1 MKNYQY
7 GQSSKSN
14 AFNWFFHRISGT
26 LLIFF
31 LVTHFWVQHY
41 NSSTQSVGHNA
52 VNGSELEKVSQG
64 TKENTLGYPEG
75 GKLTPYDRVMQRLK
89 SPDYAILWKA
99 FNILFLV
106 FALHHGFYGLTNII
120 SDYVKNGTA
129 RAIAVTAC
137 WLLAGT
143 LFVVGAY
150 STIVAGLDLGA
161 KATAWLP

>member
-31 LVTHFWVQHY
+31 LVTHFWIQHY
-41 NSSTQSVGHNA
+41 NTSTQSVGHKSISSA
-52 VNGSELEKVSQG
+52 EIEKVSQNM
-64 TKENTLGYPEG
+64 KENTLGYPDEH
-75 GKLTPYDRVMQRLK
+75 KITPYDRVMHRLK

-106 FALHHGFYGLTNII
+106 FALHHGFYGMTNII
-120 SDYVKNGTA
+120 SDYVRNGTA
-129 RAIAVTAC
+129 RAIAITAC
-137 WLLAGT
+137 WLLAAG
-143 LFVVGAY
+143 LFVIGTY
-150 STIVAGLDLGA
+150 STIVAGLDLGE